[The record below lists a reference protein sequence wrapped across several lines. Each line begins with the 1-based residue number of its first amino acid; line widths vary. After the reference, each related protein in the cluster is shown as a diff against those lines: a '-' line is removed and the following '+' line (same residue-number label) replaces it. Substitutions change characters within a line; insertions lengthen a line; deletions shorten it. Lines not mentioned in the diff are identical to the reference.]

1 MAKTRSFVTRAL
13 SRWKPHHLVILCGCV
28 CFFVIAKAVFP
39 SIWPLSQFWPTARVV
54 EISRTERVGDL
65 YAVIVCERNPHSFNL
80 ELLDDL
86 LICGPAYK
94 VVLELRYHDKP
105 SGTFQS
111 QDLGYFNDDFAAAKG
126 RAPQAKIDPDNQ
138 RVILTYEGGWTRSV
152 PILPR
157 GYFVPDETMGE
168 SYY

>member
-1 MAKTRSFVTRAL
+1 MAKTHSFFTRAL
-13 SRWKPHHLVILCGCV
+13 SKWEPHHFVILCGCV
-28 CFFVIAKAVFP
+28 CLAVIVG
-39 SIWPLSQFWPTARVV
+39 SWVPLRWPTARVV

-94 VVLELRYHDKP
+94 VVLELRYHDEP

-111 QDLGYFNDDFAAAKG
+111 QDLGYYCDDFEGAKG
-126 RAPQAKIDPDNQ
+126 RSPRAKIDLDNH
-138 RVILTYEGGWTRSV
+138 RVILTYSGGWTRYV
-152 PILPR
+152 PILQR
-157 GYFVPDETMGE
+157 SYFVPNETKGE

>member
-1 MAKTRSFVTRAL
+1 MAKTRSFFTRAL
-13 SRWKPHHLVILCGCV
+13 SKWEPHHLVILCGCV
-28 CFFVIAKAVFP
+28 CFFVIVT
-39 SIWPLSQFWPTARVV
+39 SWVPLRWPTARVV
-54 EISRTERVGDL
+54 EISRTERAGDL

-94 VVLELRYHDKP
+94 VVLELRYHDGP

-111 QDLGYFNDDFAAAKG
+111 QDLGYWYDEFEGAKG
-126 RAPQAKIDPDNQ
+126 SAPEAKFDWDNQ
-138 RVILTYEGGWTRSV
+138 RVILTYRGGWTRYV

-157 GYFVPDETMGE
+157 GYFSPDLTKGE
-168 SYY
+168 SY

>member
-1 MAKTRSFVTRAL
+1 MIEMAKMRSFFTRAL
-13 SRWKPHHLVILCGCV
+13 SKWEPHHFVILCGCV
-28 CFFVIAKAVFP
+28 CFFVIVASWVP
-39 SIWPLSQFWPTARVV
+39 LRWPPARVV
-54 EISRTERVGDL
+54 EISRTEQVGDL

-111 QDLGYFNDDFAAAKG
+111 QDLGYFNDDFAAEKG

-157 GYFVPDETMGE
+157 GYFVPDETKGE